1 MIGCLMVISLILTFI
16 FPSFASECSFA
27 YVNHGEELVYK
38 CAGKVTKFKIVHQ
51 KIVMNNKLAPDKIQK
66 EFLKWRESKKR
77 NQEELETQKDKFN
90 CTP

>member
-1 MIGCLMVISLILTFI
+1 MSILLIFILI

-27 YVNHGEELVYK
+27 YVKHGEELVYK
-38 CAGKVTKFKIVHQ
+38 CADKETKFKIVHQ
-51 KIVMNNKLAPDKIQK
+51 KIVINNKLAPDKIQK
-66 EFLKWRESKKR
+66 QFSKWRESQKK